1 MLRLLIMSLSAAV
14 FQHWNWRGW
23 KWQVES
29 YLVVLGPTVASV
41 LGLTR
46 RRIESVCLTDT
57 GIALRAGRPL
67 QSVVIPWSAVD
78 RAEVR
83 FRWLLARLD
92 VWLGDP
98 AAMVAPAGE
107 QPRARE
113 AGRPAYSV
121 PVGLLTPG
129 PRRMRAEL
137 ARRRPASSQ

>member
-1 MLRLLIMSLSAAV
+1 MSALMSEDAGVRFRYSYWKLAVIAVISAVMLRLLIMSLSAAV

-92 VWLGDP
+92 PDSS
-98 AAMVAPAGE
+98 
-107 QPRARE
+107 RA
-113 AGRPAYSV
+113 
-121 PVGLLTPG
+121 
-129 PRRMRAEL
+129 
-137 ARRRPASSQ
+137 